1 MINADDYYGKHA
13 FSLIYEHLAH
23 PVAEEPYHYAM
34 VGYQLERTLT
44 DHGHVARGIC
54 AVDADG
60 MLTGIT
66 ERTHIEKR
74 DGKIQYT
81 EDDGVSWHEIPA
93 GSVVSMNMWGF
104 TESILVELRER
115 FPRFLVENL
124 AKNPLKCEYFLPA
137 VVGELLE
144 EKKAEVTVLRSPDQW
159 YGVTY
164 HEDKPVVE
172 EAIRRMKER
181 GDYPEDF

>member
-1 MINADDYYGKHA
+1 M
-13 FSLIYEHLAH
+13 
-23 PVAEEPYHYAM
+23 AEEPYHYAM

-93 GSVVSMNMWGF
+93 GSVC
-104 TESILVELRER
+104 
-115 FPRFLVENL
+115 P
-124 AKNPLKCEYFLPA
+124 
-137 VVGELLE
+137 
-144 EKKAEVTVLRSPDQW
+144 
-159 YGVTY
+159 
-164 HEDKPVVE
+164 
-172 EAIRRMKER
+172 
-181 GDYPEDF
+181 

>member
-1 MINADDYYGKHA
+1 
-13 FSLIYEHLAH
+13 
-23 PVAEEPYHYAM
+23 
-34 VGYQLERTLT
+34 
-44 DHGHVARGIC
+44 
-54 AVDADG
+54 

-74 DGKIQYT
+74 DGKIRYT
-81 EDDGVSWHEIPA
+81 EDEGMSWHEIPA

-137 VVGELLE
+137 VVGALLE

>member
-1 MINADDYYGKHA
+1 M
-13 FSLIYEHLAH
+13 
-23 PVAEEPYHYAM
+23 
-34 VGYQLERTLT
+34 
-44 DHGHVARGIC
+44 
-54 AVDADG
+54 
-60 MLTGIT
+60 
-66 ERTHIEKR
+66 
-74 DGKIQYT
+74 
-81 EDDGVSWHEIPA
+81 
-93 GSVVSMNMWGF
+93 VSMNMWGF

-164 HEDKPVVE
+164 HEDK
-172 EAIRRMKER
+172 RSWRKRYWRMKER